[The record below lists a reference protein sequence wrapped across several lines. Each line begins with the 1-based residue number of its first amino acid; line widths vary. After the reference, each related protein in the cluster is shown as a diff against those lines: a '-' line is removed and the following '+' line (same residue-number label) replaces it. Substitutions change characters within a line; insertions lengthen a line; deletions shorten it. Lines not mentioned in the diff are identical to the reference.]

1 MRTFTL
7 IFLLLSF
14 SQCGKNN
21 NSGPYVTPPIV
32 TITLVSVTSTSITY
46 QGQITSDGNL
56 TVTAKGVCWNT
67 LPNPTIAGSHTVESG
82 GTSTFTNTITGLSPS
97 STYYLRAYA
106 TNAQGT
112 GYSNQLTITL

>member
-7 IFLLLSF
+7 ILLLLSF

-21 NSGPYVTPPIV
+21 KSDPYVTPPIV
-32 TITLVSVTSTSITY
+32 SVTLVSVTSTSITY

-56 TVTAKGVCWNT
+56 TVTAKGICWNT
-67 LPNPTIAGSHTVESG
+67 FPNPTIAGNHTVESG
-82 GTSTFTNTITGLSPS
+82 GTNIFTNTINGLTPS

-106 TNAQGT
+106 TNALGT
-112 GYSNQLTITL
+112 SFSNQLTITL